1 MAGQANRSMLLF
13 DIPPAQIETFCKIM
27 DSGIGTLGW
36 KGLAARILPT
46 WLDVRCTEMREAA
59 GKSPTQ
65 ELLWSWA
72 QQNKTV
78 GDLLRV
84 LEDMGHWRA
93 LSLFQSTGHTPS
105 NLPKPPP
112 PSLEVHKPK
121 TSNCNTENLSSDSS
135 SVAIITAG
143 NGARLKVSFADI
155 VEGTGNFHQ
164 DRRIGGGAFSDV
176 YRGTKG
182 NESFAVKVFKQVQN
196 TSWQVLWEKFRKE
209 MEVLHLYQHPNI
221 LELCGCFSDGDR
233 YFLVYPFLPNG
244 SLHNK
249 LHNQDAGKALSWQER
264 LEVIKGTAKAVHHLH
279 STQPCAVVCANI
291 SSVNILL
298 DECLQPKLTDFGMAR
313 LRPHSVNHSC
323 TITMKTSIHGNL
335 GYLPEEYIRDG
346 KLSVKLDVYSFGMVV
361 LEILTGQQ
369 VMQDKPKHRPLRD
382 VLDDVTEEGGG
393 VDACL
398 RLLDSRAGQWPNAV
412 ALSLLRLGMDCSSS
426 KARNRPTM
434 DMVLQTLSQLLPLPC
449 PPDDQPHTLDDG
461 MVLPKH
467 SSPPAPTPTH
477 SPSLPVEDDD
487 ETSGLPQ
494 GVSECAPPDA
504 VSSLQDSAALSA
516 QSHPCEYSQSEVTFL
531 GCMDRNG
538 GGRQQQQQQQ
548 QQQQRQ
554 PEGRDR
560 YETADGFATASA
572 TGSACLSAHTLQSD
586 GGGEPALD
594 LYGSWPVQ
602 CSCTP
607 DTDVQECEDCRANGF
622 SPLPSYLSQ
631 GVVSGPSESYVENP
645 AKQRLCNK
653 IQQYNHGLLCTDEL
667 LSITP

>member
-1 MAGQANRSMLLF
+1 MAGQADPSMLLF

-36 KGLAARILPT
+36 KGLAARISPT

-93 LSLFQSTGHTPS
+93 LSLFQSTGHNSS

-121 TSNCNTENLSSDSS
+121 TSNCHTENLSYDSS

-143 NGARLKVSFADI
+143 NGAMLKVSFADI
-155 VEGTGNFHQ
+155 LEGTGNFHQ

-176 YRGTKG
+176 YRGIKG
-182 NESFAVKVFKQVQN
+182 NETFAVKVFKQVQN

-209 MEVLHLYQHPNI
+209 MEILHLYRHPNI

-244 SLHNK
+244 SLHKK

-264 LEVIKGTAKAVHHLH
+264 LDIIKGAAKAVHHLH
-279 STQPCAVVCANI
+279 STQPCAVICANI
-291 SSVNILL
+291 SSANILL

-323 TITMKTSIHGNL
+323 TITMKTSIQNL
-335 GYLPEEYIRDG
+335 EYLPEEYIRDG

-369 VMQDKPKHRPLRD
+369 VMQDKPKHRLLRN
-382 VLDDVTEEGGG
+382 VLDDTAEEGGG

-398 RLLDSRAGQWPNAV
+398 RLLDSRAGRWPHAL

-449 PPDDQPHTLDDG
+449 PPEDQPHTLDDG
-461 MVLPKH
+461 MALPQH
-467 SSPPAPTPTH
+467 SGHPAPTH
-477 SPSLPVEDDD
+477 SPSMPAENDD
-487 ETSGLPQ
+487 ETSSLPSC
-494 GVSECAPPDA
+494 VLECAPPDSA
-504 VSSLQDSAALSA
+504 SVLQDSAALSA
-516 QSHPCEYSQSEVTFL
+516 PSHPCECSQSEVTFL
-531 GCMDRNG
+531 GCMDHNG
-538 GGRQQQQQQQ
+538 GGRRQQQQQQQ
-548 QQQQRQ
+548 
-554 PEGRDR
+554 PWAEGSDK
-560 YETADGFATASA
+560 YETIDASA
-572 TGSACLSAHTLQSD
+572 TASACLSAHTLQSD
-586 GGGEPALD
+586 GGGEPVLD

-607 DTDVQECEDCRANGF
+607 DTDVQECEDCRANGVT
-622 SPLPSYLSQ
+622 PLPLYLSQ
-631 GVVSGPSESYVENP
+631 GVVSGPSESYAENP

-667 LSITP
+667 LSITL